1 MTFPKFRS
9 NFVRQNYVTMKHAF
23 ILLISA
29 LLFCCPVDAQERVI
43 DSTDRSPISAASIFD
58 ATGNMVGFTL
68 SDGVFSEIP
77 TSAYPITL
85 RCMGY
90 EQLII
95 ERPENKTWE
104 MTPIV
109 YELEEVVV
117 VPVKRNI
124 LKQTFYVREYFS
136 MSSETDTVT
145 FFNEHMADRF
155 VPTSKDVKF
164 GGNTELRLLESRQ
177 YGHYQLFGQDSIT
190 TDPESPFP
198 SMATIFEPIDKEVTA
213 PESFKEPGNAV
224 KLYEEPGKSG
234 MGLIKKQND
243 RTFTF
248 IADGLA
254 DTKGHKISPWPLK
267 LLGCTM
273 EFNQLYVTQAYRVNE
288 KGVYL
293 PNDLLE
299 ASFVMQADGRGKYLR
314 KALKSDKPVVIR
326 CMVEMY
332 IVDRDYLSKEE
343 AKKEY
348 KNKPTGVKFV
358 VPSTVPP
365 LNEATRRLVE
375 RANAEAKK

>member
-1 MTFPKFRS
+1 
-9 NFVRQNYVTMKHAF
+9 MKHTF

-58 ATGNMVGFTL
+58 ATGNMVGFTW

-77 TSAYPITL
+77 ASAYPVTL

-136 MSSETDTVT
+136 MSNETDTVT
-145 FFNEHMADRF
+145 FFIEHMADRF
-155 VPTSKDVKF
+155 VPTSKDAKF
-164 GGNTELRLLESRQ
+164 GGKSKLRLLESRQ
-177 YGHYQLFGQDSIT
+177 YGYYQLFGQDSIT
-190 TDPESPFP
+190 TDPESLFP
-198 SMATIFEPIDKEVTA
+198 SMITIFEPIDKEIPV
-213 PESFKEPGNAV
+213 PKSFKEQENATKFHEV
-224 KLYEEPGKSG
+224 PGKSG
-234 MGLIKKQND
+234 MELIAKQND
-243 RTFTF
+243 QTFT
-248 IADGLA
+248 ISMDALA
-254 DTKGHKISPWPLK
+254 DTKDHKISPWPLK

-273 EFNQLYVTQAYRVNE
+273 EFNQLYITQAYRVNE

-299 ASFVMQADGRGKYLR
+299 ASFVMQADGRGKFLR
-314 KALKSDKPVVIR
+314 MALNSDKPIVIR
-326 CMVEMY
+326 SLIELY
-332 IVDRDYLSKEE
+332 IVDRDYLSKKE
-343 AKKEY
+343 AKEEY
-348 KNKPTGVKFV
+348 KNKPTDVKFM

-365 LNEATRRLVE
+365 LNEATRRVVE

>member
-1 MTFPKFRS
+1 
-9 NFVRQNYVTMKHAF
+9 MKHTF
-23 ILLISA
+23 ILLISV

-136 MSSETDTVT
+136 MSNETDTVT

-155 VPTSKDVKF
+155 VPTSKDAKF
-164 GGNTELRLLESRQ
+164 GGKSKLRLLESRQ
-177 YGHYQLFGQDSIT
+177 YGYYQLFGQDSIT
-190 TDPESPFP
+190 TDPESLFP
-198 SMATIFEPIDKEVTA
+198 SIISIFEPIDKEVTA

-299 ASFVMQADGRGKYLR
+299 ASFVMQADGRGKFLR
-314 KALKSDKPVVIR
+314 MALKSDKPIVIR
-326 CMVEMY
+326 SLIELYVIDC
-332 IVDRDYLSKEE
+332 DYLSKEE

>member
-1 MTFPKFRS
+1 
-9 NFVRQNYVTMKHAF
+9 MKHTF

-58 ATGNMVGFTL
+58 ATGNMVGFTW

-77 TSAYPITL
+77 ASAYPVTL

-155 VPTSKDVKF
+155 VPTSKDAKF
-164 GGNTELRLLESRQ
+164 GGKSKLRLLESRQ
-177 YGHYQLFGQDSIT
+177 YGYYQLFGQDSIT
-190 TDPESPFP
+190 TDPESLFP
-198 SMATIFEPIDKEVTA
+198 SMITIFEPIV
-213 PESFKEPGNAV
+213 
-224 KLYEEPGKSG
+224 
-234 MGLIKKQND
+234 
-243 RTFTF
+243 
-248 IADGLA
+248 
-254 DTKGHKISPWPLK
+254 
-267 LLGCTM
+267 
-273 EFNQLYVTQAYRVNE
+273 
-288 KGVYL
+288 
-293 PNDLLE
+293 
-299 ASFVMQADGRGKYLR
+299 
-314 KALKSDKPVVIR
+314 
-326 CMVEMY
+326 
-332 IVDRDYLSKEE
+332 
-343 AKKEY
+343 
-348 KNKPTGVKFV
+348 
-358 VPSTVPP
+358 
-365 LNEATRRLVE
+365 
-375 RANAEAKK
+375 